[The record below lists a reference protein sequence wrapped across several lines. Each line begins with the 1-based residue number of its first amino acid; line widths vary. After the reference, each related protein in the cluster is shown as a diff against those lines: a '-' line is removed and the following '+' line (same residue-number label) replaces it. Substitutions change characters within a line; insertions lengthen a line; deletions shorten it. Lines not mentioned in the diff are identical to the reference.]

1 MQVTFF
7 LINSAFPLLEKLT
20 DMLAFNSGCTERQL
34 MYIRSLIFVILS
46 PERSSFWNK
55 KSLSFKELCQANFLK
70 FMTGKENYR
79 IDNAK

>member
-20 DMLAFNSGCTERQL
+20 DMLAFNSGHTERQL
-34 MYIRSLIFVILS
+34 LYIRSLIFVILS

-70 FMTGKENYR
+70 FMTGKENYW
-79 IDNAK
+79 I